1 MGLLDSLFGRTKP
14 VAANLDDLF
23 ALPSA
28 AITLQAA
35 AGMSFTGRAGVC
47 WKPPAGQAPQD
58 VQHEIEQLLAIDDT
72 PGSAAGGAGTPAAGP
87 PSSSGVSI
95 GQLTQKVDSY
105 GYRWLLLE
113 DTEIDDLVARVHLVN
128 TMLAENGW
136 GPQLLCSVFSLA
148 GSPPS
153 ESEQLAAEGLVL
165 DTASTATP
173 STDAPATGGAPAT
186 APPPTGSAP
195 ASSDS
200 KPLYLVYL
208 YKRGSFYP
216 FAPDGKEQRDN
227 EVELRMRSLLAN
239 DLKME
244 PDLSRW
250 FPLWDLPV
258 R

>member
-23 ALPSA
+23 GLPSA
-28 AITLQAA
+28 AVTLQAS

-58 VQHEIEQLLAIDDT
+58 VQREIEQLLAIDDT
-72 PGSAAGGAGTPAAGP
+72 PGSGPADAGTSAATTP
-87 PSSSGVSI
+87 TSSGVSV
-95 GQLTQKVDSY
+95 GQLTQRVDSY

-113 DTEIDDLVARVHLVN
+113 DPAIDDLVARVHLVN
-128 TMLAENGW
+128 TMLAEAGW

-148 GSPPS
+148 GSPPTDAD
-153 ESEQLAAEGLVL
+153 ELAGTGLE
-165 DTASTATP
+165 
-173 STDAPATGGAPAT
+173 TDAPKDGPLPAV
-186 APPPTGSAP
+186 
-195 ASSDS
+195 ASSGSGS

-216 FAPDGKEQRDN
+216 FAPDGKEHRDN
-227 EVELRMRSLLAN
+227 ELELRMRSMLAD

>member
-23 ALPSA
+23 AVPSA
-28 AITLQAA
+28 AVTLEA

-58 VQHEIEQLLAIDDT
+58 VQREIEQLLAIDDT
-72 PGSAAGGAGTPAAGP
+72 PGPGAGDAGTPAPTAA
-87 PSSSGVSI
+87 SSSGVSV
-95 GQLTQKVDSY
+95 GQLTQRVDSY

-113 DTEIDDLVARVHLVN
+113 DPATDDLVARVHLVN
-128 TMLAENGW
+128 TMLAEAGW

-148 GSPPS
+148 GSPPT
-153 ESEQLAAEGLVL
+153 ESEVLAEVGIAPEPSSS
-165 DTASTATP
+165 DASAT
-173 STDAPATGGAPAT
+173 TDASAGDA
-186 APPPTGSAP
+186 GSG
-195 ASSDS
+195 SGS
-200 KPLYLVYL
+200 KHQHLYLVYL

-216 FAPDGKEQRDN
+216 FAPDGKQHRDN
-227 EVELRMRSLLAN
+227 ELELRMRSMLAN

-258 R
+258 G